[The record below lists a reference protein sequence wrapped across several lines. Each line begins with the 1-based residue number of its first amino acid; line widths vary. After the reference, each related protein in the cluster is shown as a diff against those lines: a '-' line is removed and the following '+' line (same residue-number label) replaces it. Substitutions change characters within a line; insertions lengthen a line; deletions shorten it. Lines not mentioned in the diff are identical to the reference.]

1 MEATISSSTFY
12 SDIFN
17 FLFLVFPAISLHFLS
32 RYVRMSGILSRN
44 ERILMHEPVY
54 PLATNSAL
62 RFQLP
67 QNISAGVHIL
77 TLTYFGTPVAERLI
91 FIKPRNSI
99 HFDIKST
106 KMGGSMVYMSGSRV
120 KLEITSMDAN
130 NKPIPAVF
138 SVKVLVFCFVLFC
151 FVLFCFVLFCFV
163 LFCFVLFCFV
173 LFCFVLFCF
182 IHFCLFL
189 AYLFTG
195 CRQISIQEDR
205 ATPTTSENK

>member
-12 SDIFN
+12 TDIFN
-17 FLFLVFPAISLHFLS
+17 SLFLVYPAISHFLS

-77 TLTYFGTPVAERLI
+77 TLTYLGTPVAERLI
-91 FIKPRNSI
+91 FIKPRSNI

-106 KMGGSMVYMSGSRV
+106 KMGGSMVYMSGSGV

-151 FVLFCFVLFCFV
+151 LFCVVLCCFVLFLFCFVFIN
-163 LFCFVLFCFV
+163 
-173 LFCFVLFCF
+173 F
-182 IHFCLFL
+182 IHFCSFLFVFGL
-189 AYLFTG
+189 SFYRLSTNQYPG
-195 CRQISIQEDR
+195 R
-205 ATPTTSENK
+205 